1 MSINIDTNRI
11 RKLADLTR
19 KSTEEIHGTVDQIY
33 INAQEAISSME
44 EGTLVVAEGTRLVAA
59 TTVILNEANT
69 EDSLKTQVVDDVVIL
84 MEKIANVSKDNRKI
98 SSEVESRVQ
107 ELLAEILNSR
117 RTSTHVVAITGFLQ
131 QLVNQFQLTDT
142 RKS

>member
-1 MSINIDTNRI
+1 MLALNASIEAASLGVDGHGFAVVAGEI

-69 EDSLKTQVVDDVVIL
+69 EDSLKTQVVDDVVIYG
-84 MEKIANVSKDNRKI
+84 E
-98 SSEVESRVQ
+98 
-107 ELLAEILNSR
+107 NS
-117 RTSTHVVAITGFLQ
+117 
-131 QLVNQFQLTDT
+131 
-142 RKS
+142 